1 MFRKEFTQVIKLGW
15 LSMQSITDSYRLD
28 LQLALKTPT
37 GNPLIVQLEELSLT
51 EVDDAVTE
59 CRIACKVSPEVY
71 QRIDTETLF
80 NLKSDVRYQTMEDHF
95 TTDKDIEIE
104 VRLSDNLLSLLT
116 EYSDSAETAAEHL
129 SQLNQSHHLI
139 KSPMLFSEN
148 WYALHVKQSIELP
161 PELKGEIKSGYSTTW
176 NNSSEDDEND
186 TDDSIAEVMID
197 FFTQMQ
203 WPFDEGT
210 SPLNQ
215 DQPIYRLI
223 SQGENGKWSCFAC
236 PREDMQQCVFYSIY
250 PDLIPEERRTIVT
263 EFLTRANFGMAI
275 GNFEIN
281 LDSGEVRLKTSIDV
295 EDDRLSLELFQQLV
309 AANVNTMD
317 RYLPGI
323 QEVIEGQAT
332 PEAAIAQLEG

>member
-1 MFRKEFTQVIKLGW
+1 
-15 LSMQSITDSYRLD
+15 MQSITDSYRLD
-28 LQLALKTPT
+28 LQIALKTPT
-37 GNPLIVQLEELSLT
+37 GNPLIVELEELFLT
-51 EVDDAVTE
+51 EVDDALTE
-59 CRIACKVSPEVY
+59 CRIACKVSPEIY

-80 NLKSDVRYQTMEDHF
+80 NLKSDVRYQTMENNF

-104 VRLSDNLLSLLT
+104 ARLSDDLLSLLI
-116 EYSDSAETAAEHL
+116 EHSDSAETAAEHL
-129 SQLNQSHHLI
+129 SQLNQSLHPI

-148 WYALHVKQSIELP
+148 WYALHVKQSIDLP
-161 PELKGEIKSGYSTTW
+161 PELEGELKSGYSTTW

-186 TDDSIAEVMID
+186 IDASIAGVMVD
-197 FFTQMQ
+197 FFSQME
-203 WPFDEGT
+203 WPFDRGT

-223 SQGENGKWSCFAC
+223 SQGENGEWSCFAC
-236 PREDMQQCVFYSIY
+236 PREDMQQCVFYSVY
-250 PDLIPEERRTIVT
+250 PDLIPEERRNVVN

-281 LDSGEVRLKTSIDV
+281 LDSGEVRFKTSIDV
-295 EDDRLSLELFQQLV
+295 EGDHFSLELFQQLV

-323 QEVIEGQAT
+323 REVIEGQAT

>member
-1 MFRKEFTQVIKLGW
+1 
-15 LSMQSITDSYRLD
+15 MQSITDSYRLD

-37 GNPLIVQLEELSLT
+37 GNPLIVQVEELSLT
-51 EVDDAVTE
+51 EVDDTLTE
-59 CRIACKVSPEVY
+59 CRITCKVSPELY

-80 NLKSDVRYQTMEDHF
+80 NLKSDVRYQTMEDNF

-104 VRLSDNLLSLLT
+104 ARLSDDLLSLLT
-116 EYSDSAETAAEHL
+116 EHSDSADTAAKHL
-129 SQLNQSHHLI
+129 LQLNQSHHPI
-139 KSPMLFSEN
+139 KSPMLFTEN
-148 WYALHVKQSIELP
+148 WYALHVKQSMDLP
-161 PELKGEIKSGYSTTW
+161 PELEGELKSGYSTTW
-176 NNSSEDDEND
+176 NNSSEDDKND
-186 TDDSIAEVMID
+186 TDDSLAGVMVD
-197 FFTQMQ
+197 FFTQME

-215 DQPIYRLI
+215 DQAIYRLI
-223 SQGENGKWSCFAC
+223 SQGENGEWSCFAC
-236 PREDMQQCVFYSIY
+236 PREDMQQCVFYSVY
-250 PDLIPEERRTIVT
+250 PDLVAEEHRIAVS

-295 EDDRLSLELFQQLV
+295 EGDRLSLELFQQLV

-323 QEVIEGQAT
+323 RQVAEGQAT
-332 PEAAIAQLEG
+332 PKDVIAQLEA